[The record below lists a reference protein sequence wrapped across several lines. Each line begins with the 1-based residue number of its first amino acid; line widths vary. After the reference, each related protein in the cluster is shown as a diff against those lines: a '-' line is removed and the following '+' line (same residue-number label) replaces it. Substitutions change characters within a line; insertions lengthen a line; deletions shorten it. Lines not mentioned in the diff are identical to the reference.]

1 MCGCYL
7 TSEASLDGSMQPQ
20 VVNRACNCGAHGP
33 NSLAWN
39 LDTAADRV
47 RLEFWGKP
55 IMKPRENLLRLK
67 RFEADEKA
75 RKVADLEAM
84 IREFE
89 LMASDLD
96 RQIES
101 EESRTGIKDARH
113 FAYSTFAKA
122 AAQRRD
128 NLVNSVEDLR
138 AKLEAAMNELD
149 AARENLN
156 KAEVSDPREPG
167 FGRRRGEPGND
178 ARFG

>member
-1 MCGCYL
+1 
-7 TSEASLDGSMQPQ
+7 
-20 VVNRACNCGAHGP
+20 
-33 NSLAWN
+33 
-39 LDTAADRV
+39 
-47 RLEFWGKP
+47 
-55 IMKPRENLLRLK
+55 MKPRENLLRLK